1 MSSAGGIQ
9 IRAAMPIADRAANLN
24 RWRRKS
30 LVEKATLALGM
41 LVLALLLPPFPAA
54 PVIAAIMTG
63 AALIGARVPA
73 GIWLALA
80 AGPLGFMLTGA
91 AMLTVQIDA
100 TGLSLAPNGFAMA
113 AGLIAR
119 STAGLT
125 CLLFLA
131 LTTPVT
137 ELLTGLRRL
146 GLPVE
151 VTEVALLTYRFVFLL
166 ADMAMTM
173 DAAQAARL
181 GHDGFKRR
189 LRSLGLLAANLLP
202 HAIDRARRLE
212 MGLAARGWEGEMRV
226 LPQQA
231 KLSVTGLTT
240 VLAVEAATAAIGV
253 FLS

>member
-1 MSSAGGIQ
+1 
-9 IRAAMPIADRAANLN
+9 MPLADRVANLN

-41 LVLALLLPPFPAA
+41 LTLALLLPPFPAA
-54 PVIAAIMTG
+54 PVIAVIMTG
-63 AALIGARVPA
+63 AALIGARAPA
-73 GIWLALA
+73 KAWLALA
-80 AGPLGFMLTGA
+80 AAPLGFMLAGA
-91 AMLTVQIDA
+91 GVLIVQIDA
-100 TGLSLAPNGFAMA
+100 GGLSLAPNGFAVA
-113 AGLIAR
+113 VGLIAR
-119 STAGLT
+119 SIAGLT

-137 ELLTGLRRL
+137 DLVAGLRRL
-146 GLPVE
+146 SLPVE
-151 VTEVALLTYRFVFLL
+151 VTEVALLTYRFLFLL
-166 ADMAMTM
+166 ADTATAM

-202 HAIDRARRLE
+202 RAMDRARRME
-212 MGLAARGWEGEMRV
+212 IGLAARGWEGEMRV

-231 KLSVTGLTT
+231 KLSAIGLTA

>member
-1 MSSAGGIQ
+1 MSSAGGIHV
-9 IRAAMPIADRAANLN
+9 RAAMPIADRAANLN

-41 LVLALLLPPFPAA
+41 LVLSLLLPPFPAA
-54 PVIAAIMTG
+54 PVIAAIMTA
-63 AALIGARVPA
+63 AALIGARAPA
-73 GIWLALA
+73 GVWLALA

-91 AMLTVQIDA
+91 AMLTVQLDA
-100 TGLSLAPNGFAMA
+100 SGLSLAPSGFGLA

-125 CLLFLA
+125 CILFLA

-137 ELLTGLRRL
+137 DLLAGMRRL

-151 VTEVALLTYRFVFLL
+151 VAEVALLTYRFLFLL
-166 ADMAMTM
+166 ADTATAM

-181 GHDGFKRR
+181 GHDGFQRR

-202 HAIDRARRLE
+202 RAMDRARRME
-212 MGLAARGWEGEMRV
+212 IGLAARGWEGEMRV
-226 LPQQA
+226 LPQQT
-231 KLSVTGLTT
+231 KLSVTGLTA
-240 VLAVEAATAAIGV
+240 VLAVEAATGAIGV

>member
-1 MSSAGGIQ
+1 
-9 IRAAMPIADRAANLN
+9 MPIADRAANLN

-41 LVLALLLPPFPAA
+41 LALALLLPPFPAA

-63 AALIGARVPA
+63 ATLIGARAPV
-73 GIWLALA
+73 GTWLALA
-80 AGPLGFMLTGA
+80 AAPLGFMLTGA

-100 TGLSLAPNGFAMA
+100 NGLSLAPNGLAVA

-119 STAGLT
+119 STAGLS

-137 ELLTGLRRL
+137 DLLTGMRRL
-146 GLPVE
+146 GLPAE
-151 VTEVALLTYRFVFLL
+151 VTEVALLTYRFLFLL
-166 ADMAMTM
+166 ADTAMAM

-202 HAIDRARRLE
+202 RAMDRARRME
-212 MGLAARGWEGEMRV
+212 IGLAARAWDGEMRV
-226 LPQQA
+226 LPQQS
-231 KLSVTGLTT
+231 KLSVTGLSA

>member
-1 MSSAGGIQ
+1 
-9 IRAAMPIADRAANLN
+9 MPIADRAANLN

-30 LVEKATLALGM
+30 LVEKGALALGM
-41 LVLALLLPPFPAA
+41 LALALLLPPFPAA
-54 PVIAAIMTG
+54 PVIAAIMTA
-63 AALIGARVPA
+63 AALIGARAPA
-73 GIWLALA
+73 RTWLALA
-80 AGPLGFMLTGA
+80 AAPLGFMLTGA

-100 TGLSLAPNGFAMA
+100 SGLSLAPNGLSAA

-119 STAGLT
+119 SAAGLS

-137 ELLTGLRRL
+137 DLLTGMRRL
-146 GLPVE
+146 GMPAE
-151 VTEVALLTYRFVFLL
+151 VAEVALLTYRFLFLL
-166 ADMAMTM
+166 ADTAMAM

-202 HAIDRARRLE
+202 RAMDRARRME
-212 MGLAARGWEGEMRV
+212 TGLAARGWEGEMRV
-226 LPQQA
+226 LPQQS
-231 KLSVTGLTT
+231 KLSASGLTA

>member
-1 MSSAGGIQ
+1 
-9 IRAAMPIADRAANLN
+9 MPIADRVANLN

-30 LVEKATLALGM
+30 LVEKAALALGM
-41 LVLALLLPPFPAA
+41 LALALLLPPFPAA

-73 GIWLALA
+73 GTWLALA

-91 AMLTVQIDA
+91 AMLTVQLDA
-100 TGLSLAPNGFAMA
+100 TGLALAPNGFALAGGVMARSA
-113 AGLIAR
+113 AGL
-119 STAGLT
+119 S

-137 ELLTGLRRL
+137 DLLAGMQWL
-146 GLPVE
+146 GLPAE
-151 VTEVALLTYRFVFLL
+151 IAEIALLTYRFLFLL
-166 ADMAMTM
+166 ADTAIAM

-181 GHDGFKRR
+181 GHDGFVRR

-202 HAIDRARRLE
+202 RAMDRARRLE
-212 MGLAARGWEGEMRV
+212 VGLSARGWEGKMRV
-226 LPQQA
+226 LPQHE
-231 KLSVTGLTT
+231 KLSISGLAA
-240 VLAVEAATAAIGV
+240 VLALLAATAAIGM

>member
-1 MSSAGGIQ
+1 
-9 IRAAMPIADRAANLN
+9 MPIADRAANLN

-30 LVEKATLALGM
+30 LVEKAALALGM
-41 LVLALLLPPFPAA
+41 LALALLLPPFPAA

-63 AALIGARVPA
+63 AALIGARAPA
-73 GIWLALA
+73 GAWLALA

-100 TGLSLAPNGFAMA
+100 NGIALAPNGFAVA

-119 STAGLT
+119 SAAGLS

-137 ELLTGLRRL
+137 DLLAGLRRL
-146 GLPVE
+146 GVPVE
-151 VTEVALLTYRFVFLL
+151 VIEVALLTYRFLFLL
-166 ADMAMTM
+166 ADTAMAM

-181 GHDGFKRR
+181 GHDGFGRR

-202 HAIDRARRLE
+202 RAMDRAHRLE
-212 MGLAARGWEGEMRV
+212 VGLGARGWEGKMRV
-226 LPQQA
+226 LQQQE
-231 KLSVTGLTT
+231 KLSISGLIG
-240 VLAVEAATAAIGV
+240 VLALLAATAACGV
-253 FLS
+253 LLS

>member
-1 MSSAGGIQ
+1 MSSAAGIQ
-9 IRAAMPIADRAANLN
+9 VRTVMPIADRAANLN

-30 LVEKATLALGM
+30 LVEKGALALGM
-41 LVLALLLPPFPAA
+41 LALALLLPPFPAA

-63 AALIGARVPA
+63 AALIGARAPA
-73 GIWLALA
+73 RTWLALA
-80 AGPLGFMLTGA
+80 AAPLGFMLTGA

-100 TGLSLAPNGFAMA
+100 SGLSLAPNGLSAA

-119 STAGLT
+119 STAGLS

-137 ELLTGLRRL
+137 DLLTGMRRL
-146 GLPVE
+146 GLPAE
-151 VTEVALLTYRFVFLL
+151 VAEVALLTYRFLFLL
-166 ADMAMTM
+166 ADTAMAM

-202 HAIDRARRLE
+202 RAMDRARRME
-212 MGLAARGWEGEMRV
+212 TGLGARGWEGEMRV
-226 LPQQA
+226 LPQQS
-231 KLSVTGLTT
+231 KLSASGLTA

>member
-1 MSSAGGIQ
+1 
-9 IRAAMPIADRAANLN
+9 MPIADRAANLN

-41 LVLALLLPPFPAA
+41 LALAILLPPFPAA

-63 AALIGARVPA
+63 ATLIGARVPA

-113 AGLIAR
+113 AGLVAR

-137 ELLTGLRRL
+137 DLLAGLRRL
-146 GLPVE
+146 GLPAE
-151 VTEVALLTYRFVFLL
+151 VAEVALLTYRFLFLL
-166 ADMAMTM
+166 ADTAMAM

-181 GHDGFKRR
+181 GHDGARRR
-189 LRSLGLLAANLLP
+189 LRSLGVLAANLLP
-202 HAIDRARRLE
+202 RAMDRARRLE
-212 MGLAARGWEGEMRV
+212 IGLAARGWEGEMRV

-231 KLSVTGLTT
+231 KLSVRGLIL
-240 VLAVEAATAAIGV
+240 VLAALAVTAVLGV
-253 FLS
+253 LLS

>member
-1 MSSAGGIQ
+1 MSSAGVIQ
-9 IRAAMPIADRAANLN
+9 LRTVMPIADRVANLN

-41 LVLALLLPPFPAA
+41 LALALLLPPFPAA

-100 TGLSLAPNGFAMA
+100 TGLSLAPNGFAVA

-119 STAGLT
+119 STAGLS

-137 ELLTGLRRL
+137 DLLAVMRRL

-151 VTEVALLTYRFVFLL
+151 VTEVALLTYRFLFLL
-166 ADMAMTM
+166 ADTAMAM

-202 HAIDRARRLE
+202 RAMDQARRME
-212 MGLAARGWEGEMRV
+212 VGLAARGWEGEMRV

-231 KLSVTGLTT
+231 KVSVFGLTA

-253 FLS
+253 FWS

>member
-1 MSSAGGIQ
+1 
-9 IRAAMPIADRAANLN
+9 
-24 RWRRKS
+24 
-30 LVEKATLALGM
+30 KATLALGM
-41 LVLALLLPPFPAA
+41 LALALLLPPFPAA

-63 AALIGARVPA
+63 TALIGARAPA
-73 GIWLALA
+73 KAWLALA
-80 AGPLGFMLTGA
+80 AAPLGFLFAGA
-91 AMLTVQIDA
+91 AVLTVQIDA
-100 TGLSLAPNGFAMA
+100 GGLSLAPNGFAVA
-113 AGLIAR
+113 AALIAR
-119 STAGLT
+119 SIAGLT

-137 ELLTGLRRL
+137 DLVAGLRRL

-151 VTEVALLTYRFVFLL
+151 VTEVALLTYRFLFLL
-166 ADMAMTM
+166 ADTAMAM

-181 GHDGFKRR
+181 GHDGFERR

-202 HAIDRARRLE
+202 RAMDRARRME
-212 MGLAARGWEGEMRV
+212 IGLAARGWEGEMRV

-231 KLSVTGLTT
+231 KLSVIGLTA

>member
-1 MSSAGGIQ
+1 
-9 IRAAMPIADRAANLN
+9 MPIADRAANLN

-41 LVLALLLPPFPAA
+41 LALALLLPPFPAV

-100 TGLSLAPNGFAMA
+100 NGLSLAPNGFAVA
-113 AGLIAR
+113 AELMAR

-137 ELLTGLRRL
+137 DVLAGMRRL
-146 GLPVE
+146 GLPAE
-151 VTEVALLTYRFVFLL
+151 VTEVALLTYRFLFVL
-166 ADMAMTM
+166 ADTAMAM

-181 GHDGFKRR
+181 GHNGGKRR
-189 LRSLGLLAANLLP
+189 LRSLGVLAANLLP
-202 HAIDRARRLE
+202 RAMDRARRLE
-212 MGLAARGWEGEMRV
+212 IGLSARGWEGEMRV
-226 LPQQA
+226 LSSQA
-231 KLSVTGLTT
+231 TLSVSGMSAI
-240 VLAVEAATAAIGV
+240 LAVEAATAAIGV